1 MNRMRDEREGGGDEE
16 EEEEEEEKVVVAAV
30 TRNTVDVI
38 SSLIRTLSITNKS
51 STNEELLRDIRL
63 ATIKRR
69 RKSDLRG
76 ARKTAKRVLLRVA
89 FLDEAAGGGR
99 LQNIDMENSGDGHGN
114 CHWSD
119 FIGFL
124 VEAFGI
130 GTATARSRDKTGIV
144 FADQFSFTFVEEAS
158 ER

>member
-1 MNRMRDEREGGGDEE
+1 MKEKEEETKEE

-89 FLDEAAGGGR
+89 FLDE
-99 LQNIDMENSGDGHGN
+99 
-114 CHWSD
+114 
-119 FIGFL
+119 
-124 VEAFGI
+124 
-130 GTATARSRDKTGIV
+130 
-144 FADQFSFTFVEEAS
+144 
-158 ER
+158 